1 MAWHHRCTRGRRSPC
16 TLGCKEWLGELKSDS
31 GNLEMGLVWVEMA
44 REKGFNAVACITAP
58 VSNSSHNR
66 GIIGTPK
73 GKQGPTHDGDSP

>member
-1 MAWHHRCTRGRRSPC
+1 
-16 TLGCKEWLGELKSDS
+16 
-31 GNLEMGLVWVEMA
+31 MGLVWVEMA